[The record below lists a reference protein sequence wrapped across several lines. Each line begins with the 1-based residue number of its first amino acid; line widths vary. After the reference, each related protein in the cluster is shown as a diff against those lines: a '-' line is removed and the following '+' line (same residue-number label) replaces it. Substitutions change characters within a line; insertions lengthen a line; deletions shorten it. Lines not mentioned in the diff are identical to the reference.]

1 METVKRTAWIILV
14 MVLWAAS
21 AFGAEVTNLRIVQE
35 GGRGVFTYDLTAEA
49 EEQEAD
55 VAVTVTVAGKSYD
68 ARDLHL
74 EGDFGKVRSG
84 KGKRIT
90 WNILQDFPKGLRAD
104 VDVDVTAGG
113 GPSIANTTGMKFVL
127 VPAGSFMMGS
137 PASEPGRYDNET
149 QHRVTIS
156 RAFYMQTTEV
166 TQGQWRRVMGN
177 NPSYFKDCGDD
188 CPVEQVSWNDVQEF
202 IRKLNGL
209 EGTDKYR
216 LPTEAEWE
224 YAARAGRQ
232 TPFSTGNCLNTDQ
245 ANYDGNNPLS
255 GCAKGEYRQ
264 KTVRVGSFSSNAW
277 GLYDM
282 HGNVWEWVQ
291 DWYDSYPAG
300 SVTDPSGPSSGS
312 YRVVRGGSWDVS
324 ARFCRSADRVSH
336 DPGFRHLRLGF
347 RLLRTR

>member
-1 METVKRTAWIILV
+1 MKRTAWIILV

-49 EEQEAD
+49 DEQEAD

-68 ARDLHL
+68 AKDLHL

-113 GPSIANTTGMKFVL
+113 GPSIANTSGMKFVL
-127 VPAGSFMMGS
+127 IPAGSFMMGEG
-137 PASEPGRYDNET
+137 SEKH
-149 QHRVTIS
+149 QVTIS
-156 RAFYMQTTEV
+156 GPFYMQTTEV
-166 TQGQWRRVMGN
+166 TQGQWQRVMGN
-177 NPSYFKDCGDD
+177 NPSHFKDCGDD

-202 IRKLNGL
+202 IRKLNRI

-216 LPTEAEWE
+216 LPTEAQWE
-224 YAARAGRQ
+224 YAARSGGKKEEWAGTSNESSLR
-232 TPFSTGNCLNTDQ
+232 
-245 ANYDGNNPLS
+245 NYAWYDVNS
-255 GCAKGEYRQ
+255 GG
-264 KTVRVGSFSSNAW
+264 KTHPVARKQPN
-277 GLYDM
+277 GLGLFDM
-282 HGNVWEWVQ
+282 SGNVWEWVQ
-291 DWYDSYPAG
+291 DWYAGYPSG

-312 YRVVRGGSWDVS
+312 GRVSRGGAWDPD
-324 ARFCRSADRVSH
+324 ARYCRSALRDVS
-336 DPGFRHLRLGF
+336 DPGFRVNSLGF